1 MSEPSLLG
9 RLKERKIVQWAI
21 AYLAGAWVLVEA
33 TGHVVGLFQWP
44 VVVTEVVTI
53 LAFFGLFVALVIA
66 WYHGEKGRQWVS
78 GPELLII
85 ALLLL
90 ISGGV
95 LSMLGEGDGA
105 LEAPA
110 TPASVQVEADK
121 PAIAVL
127 PFDDFS
133 PNPDDAYFANGM
145 HEEIISK
152 LSKIAG
158 LRVISRNSVM
168 QYRENKKATPQ
179 VALELGVDFVLEG
192 SARVAGDQ
200 VRLTAQLI
208 DARRDE
214 HLWQDDYDQELSV
227 ESLIS
232 TQSDIAQRVARAV
245 GAALTQGEQRRIG
258 LVPTENLE
266 AYENY
271 MRGLHHLGR
280 RDQTRQ
286 AFSQALGYFQLAIQQ
301 DPDLAVAH
309 AGLSGAY
316 ASMAMWG
323 HSDPRGLWP
332 LVEQWSRSALA
343 IDSTVGAAHAGLA
356 AGWAVGSWDWERT
369 ERGFQRAT
377 ELSPND
383 PGLLS
388 VQADFLMGQGRIE
401 EGLERRRIATAL
413 DPLSSLTLTGQAI
426 KVFHSRRYEE
436 ADELIEVL
444 LERDPGNTSAAWYL
458 ALASILDG
466 RLEQVARISSFE
478 YGDPAGRS
486 PGVRAHSAVLLSLLG
501 EADSARFDLERAV
514 AGSVDEFVDPN
525 WVWPAYTALGE
536 EDEAFR
542 WMERSIEV
550 QSYHTMFLG
559 VTPLADPLRD
569 DPRYQAI
576 LDRIGLGHLK
586 ERFDSLAAADPRGGS
601 GT

>member
-1 MSEPSLLG
+1 MSEPSLLQ

-33 TGHVVGLFQWP
+33 TGHVVELFHWP
-44 VVVTEVVTI
+44 VVVAEVVTI
-53 LAFFGLFVALVIA
+53 LAFFGFFVVLVIA

-95 LSMLGEGDGA
+95 LSMLGEGDGG
-105 LEAPA
+105 LEGPA
-110 TPASVQVEADK
+110 TPTSFQVEADK
-121 PAIAVL
+121 PSIAVL
-127 PFDDFS
+127 PFEDFS

-152 LSKIAG
+152 LSKIAA
-158 LRVISRNSVM
+158 LRVTSRNSVM
-168 QYRENKKATPQ
+168 QYREERKLTPQ
-179 VALELGVDFVLEG
+179 IAAELGVDFLLEG
-192 SARVAGDQ
+192 SARIAGDQ
-200 VRLTAQLI
+200 VRLTALLI
-208 DARRDE
+208 DARRDQ
-214 HLWQDDYDQELSV
+214 HLWQDDYDQGLSV
-227 ESLIS
+227 ENLIS
-232 TQSDIAQRVARAV
+232 TQSDIAERVAQAV
-245 GAALTQGEQRRIG
+245 GAALSQGEQHRIG
-258 LVPTENLE
+258 LLPTESLE

-323 HSDPRGLWP
+323 HSDPRGIWP

-343 IDSTVGAAHAGLA
+343 IDSTLGVAHAGLA
-356 AGWAVGSWDWERT
+356 VVWAFGPRDWE
-369 ERGFQRAT
+369 EAEHVLLRAT
-377 ELSPND
+377 KLSPND

-426 KVFHSRRYEE
+426 RVFHSRSYEQ

-444 LERDPGNTSAAWYL
+444 LERDPGNTSAAFYL
-458 ALASILDG
+458 ALASLLDG
-466 RLEQVARISSFE
+466 RPEQVTRLFPHSMGDSAGLHPNGWAR
-478 YGDPAGRS
+478 AAVVRS
-486 PGVRAHSAVLLSLLG
+486 LMG
-501 EADSARFDLERAV
+501 EADGARIALEHAV
-514 AGSVDEFVDPN
+514 VGSFEEYVDPGF
-525 WVWPAYTALGE
+525 VWPVYAALGE
-536 EDEAFR
+536 KDEAFR
-542 WMERSIEV
+542 WMERSVEF
-550 QSYHTMFLG
+550 QSYTTMFLG

-576 LDRIGLGHLK
+576 LDRVGMGHLK
-586 ERFDSLAAADPRGGS
+586 ERFDSLAASDSAS
-601 GT
+601 NH